1 MDGEEATRLLVDA
14 VGPFYDCAGLQEWL
28 DLTEDSV
35 LGLARDGKLLT
46 VRTLEGDLLVPS
58 FQFGPDGEFLPCLDR
73 VLKAL
78 GGTLDEWNIALWI
91 VNRDPRDGISNF
103 ERLRSGDAETVVQ
116 RATRQAEILRH

>member
-14 VGPFYDCAGLQEWL
+14 VGPLYDRAGLQEWL

-46 VRTLEGDLLVPS
+46 VRTLEGDLLFPS
-58 FQFGPDGEFLPCLDR
+58 FQFGPDGEFLPSLDR

-78 GGTLDEWNIALWI
+78 GDTLDDWSIALWI
-91 VNRDPRDGISNF
+91 VYRDPQDGISNF

-116 RATRQAEILRH
+116 RATRRAEILRH

>member
-1 MDGEEATRLLVDA
+1 MNEEEATRVLVEA

-28 DLTEDSV
+28 DLTEDSI

-46 VRTLEGDLLVPS
+46 VSTLEGDLLFPS

-78 GGTLDEWNIALWI
+78 GGTLSEWSIAQWI
-91 VNRDPRDGISNF
+91 VNRDPYDGISNI
-103 ERLRSGDAETVVQ
+103 ERLRSGDTETAVQ
-116 RATRQAEILRH
+116 RATRQAQILRH